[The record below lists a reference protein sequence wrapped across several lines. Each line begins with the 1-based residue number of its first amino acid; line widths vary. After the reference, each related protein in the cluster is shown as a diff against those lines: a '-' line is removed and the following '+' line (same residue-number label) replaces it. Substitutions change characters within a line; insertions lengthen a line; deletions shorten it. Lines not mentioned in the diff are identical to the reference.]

1 MLLLLLQQKIMPKG
15 FVLSWMQGM
24 EEVTE
29 VQAAICDAGRN
40 DSLGRIAPTYRIAL
54 LDESVCRITAPF
66 LSKDYRQLY
75 YCC

>member
-1 MLLLLLQQKIMPKG
+1 
-15 FVLSWMQGM
+15 MQEGM
-24 EEVTE
+24 T
-29 VQAAICDAGRN
+29 A
-40 DSLGRIAPTYRIAL
+40 LGGIAPTYRIAL